1 MDSSLIMKPRA
12 FSLITRAPAN
22 PSCSSGQRV
31 GLLRSEFL
39 GCDHNLRRPEDLLS
53 YRRKCKKLRLRS
65 NSHYYKHVIR
75 VSLDSQ
81 PTLVFPAVAT
91 FSALTVVFFTYSKK
105 QFDVMQ
111 MPGQLILALSE
122 QIRSIMS
129 WIITDARSK
138 DLQKETYVG
147 GNKSLVKETRES
159 NEVVS
164 EIEFWETDTIN
175 RDTPIAKESTFQS
188 NAVSSRAQD
197 FVTDETSEIME
208 LSSIPTKVH
217 GTSFLTEIHEV
228 HLDGPA
234 ATESS
239 APILKSNLRSASS
252 SAVDLQAESDELGV
266 NLEILKE
273 GDVTRNNLYLRDPH
287 REEPSKMDETSLEML
302 DSLET
307 LSSCVIIHENSAS
320 LSFTNNSL
328 VEGSRVSAPDN
339 VLLTEKSEGKLL
351 LNCSEDFF
359 CHQKGS
365 GNRKGLRNK
374 SKNIFHQDSQKK
386 LFQSSSPKGNHMK
399 DKHNP
404 SWQLRVYNQ
413 LLREGRLNNC
423 IELLEDMEEKGLLDM
438 DKVYHVRFFDVCKR
452 KKAVK
457 EAFRFVRLIP
467 NPTLSTFNLLM
478 SVCAGS
484 QDSEGASEV
493 MRYVQE
499 AGLKAD
505 CKLYTTLISTYAKC
519 GKVDTMFKVFHEM
532 VNAGVEPNV
541 HTYGALIDGCAKAG
555 QIAKAFG
562 AYGILRSKNVK
573 PDRVVFNALITA
585 CGQSGAVDRAFDVL
599 SEMRTEIQPIDP
611 DHITIG
617 ALMKACANGDKVD
630 RAREVYNM
638 IHEYGIKGSAELYTI
653 AVNSCSHHGDWE
665 FACSVYADMIKNNI
679 APDEMFI
686 SALID
691 VAGHAG
697 KVDAAFEILEE
708 ARAKGMPVGIISY
721 SSLMGACSNAR
732 DWQKAL
738 ELYKVIKS
746 LNLGTTVP
754 MMNALINSL
763 CDGNQLEMAIK
774 TLFEMKDMGLCPN
787 SITYS
792 ILLVASDNKDDLE
805 TGLMLISEAK
815 KDGVAPNLVMC
826 RCILAMCL
834 SRFQKACKFG
844 EPVLSFSS
852 GRLQIDSKWTS
863 LALMVYRETIS
874 AGVTPT
880 MDELSQVLGCLQL
893 PHDVSVRN
901 RLIENYGMHIGISE
915 GANIHSFIN
924 GFGEFDPR
932 AISLVEEAASL
943 GVVPFVSLK
952 ESPIV
957 IDARNFSVH
966 TAEVY
971 LLTVLKGLK
980 YRSAAGAK
988 LPNINILLP
997 VKNTQIKT
1005 PAGEKTINIAGRISQ
1020 SLAGVLRRLGIAYL
1034 GNESYGKIRIN
1045 GVSIRRWFEPK
1056 LASSFIRSTAHKSLA
1071 HGHLSSGI
1079 LRQQRT
1085 IRTGFLSLE

>member
-1 MDSSLIMKPRA
+1 MKPRA
-12 FSLITRAPAN
+12 LSLITRAPVN
-22 PSCSSGQRV
+22 SQCSSGQRV

-53 YRRKCKKLRLRS
+53 YRRKYKKLKLRS
-65 NSHYYKHVIR
+65 NSHYYKYVIR

-129 WIITDARSK
+129 WIITDAHSE
-138 DLQKETYVG
+138 DLRKETYVG
-147 GNKSLVKETRES
+147 DNKSMVKGTRDS
-159 NEVVS
+159 DQMVS
-164 EIEFWETDTIN
+164 EIEFCETDAIL
-175 RDTPIAKESTFQS
+175 RDTLITKESTFQS
-188 NAVSSRAQD
+188 NVVSSSAQT
-197 FVTDETSEIME
+197 FVTDGTSEIME
-208 LSSIPTKVH
+208 LSSIPTKVKAP
-217 GTSFLTEIHEV
+217 SFLTEILEV
-228 HLDGPA
+228 HLNVPA

-239 APILKSNLRSASS
+239 APVIKSNMRSAS
-252 SAVDLQAESDELGV
+252 SAVDLQAESDKLGV
-266 NLEILKE
+266 NLDILKE
-273 GDVTRNNLYLRDPH
+273 GDVRRCNLYLRDSP
-287 REEPSKMDETSLEML
+287 REELPKIDVASLEKL
-302 DSLET
+302 DSLEL
-307 LSSCVIIHENSAS
+307 LSSCVTILENGAS
-320 LSFTNNSL
+320 LSFKNNSL
-328 VEGSRVSAPDN
+328 VEGSILSAPDN
-339 VLLTEKSEGKLL
+339 VLSTVFPEKIEGNLPLGCSEG
-351 LNCSEDFF
+351 FF

-374 SKNIFHQDSQKK
+374 SKNIFQQDSQKK

-457 EAFRFVRLIP
+457 EAFRFIRLIP
-467 NPTLSTFNLLM
+467 NPTLSTFNLVM

-493 MRYVQE
+493 MQHVQE

-617 ALMKACANGDKVD
+617 ALMKACAHGDQVD

-638 IHEYGIKGSAELYTI
+638 IHEYDIKGSAELYTI
-653 AVNSCSHHGDWE
+653 AVNSCSHRGDWE

-679 APDEMFI
+679 TPDEMFI

-746 LNLGTTVP
+746 LNLKTTVA

-763 CDGNQLEMAIK
+763 CDGDQLEMAIK
-774 TLFEMKDMGLCPN
+774 TLFEMKNTGLCPN

-792 ILLVASDNKDDLE
+792 ILIVASDNKDDLE
-805 TGLMLISEAK
+805 VGLMLVSEAK

-844 EPVLSFSS
+844 EPVLSFST

-863 LALMVYRETIS
+863 LALMLYRETIT

-880 MDELSQVLGCLQL
+880 MDELCQVLGCLQL

-901 RLIENYGMHIGISE
+901 RLIENLGVHTGMSE
-915 GANIHSFIN
+915 GTNIYSFMN

-957 IDARNFSVH
+957 IDARNFNVH

-988 LPNINILLP
+988 LPNITILLP

-1020 SLAGVLRRLGIAYL
+1020 SLAGLLRRLGIAYQ

-1045 GVSIRRWFEPK
+1045 GVSIRKWFEPK
-1056 LASSFIRSTAHKSLA
+1056 LESSFIRSTTHKSWS

-1085 IRTGFLSLE
+1085 IRTGLLSLE

>member
-1 MDSSLIMKPRA
+1 MDSNLIMKPRA
-12 FSLITRAPAN
+12 LSLITRAPVK
-22 PSCSSGQRV
+22 PQCSSGQHV
-31 GLLRSEFL
+31 GLLRNEFL
-39 GCDHNLRRPEDLLS
+39 GCDHNLRWSQDLLC
-53 YRRKCKKLRLRS
+53 YRRKCKKLKLRS
-65 NSHYYKHVIR
+65 NSHHYKYVIR

-129 WIITDARSK
+129 WIITDAHSE
-138 DLQKETYVG
+138 DLRKETYLG
-147 GNKSLVKETRES
+147 DNRSMVKGTRES
-159 NEVVS
+159 NQVVS
-164 EIEFWETDTIN
+164 EIEFCDTDTIL
-175 RDTPIAKESTFQS
+175 RDTLITKESTFQS
-188 NAVSSRAQD
+188 NVVPSSAKN
-197 FVTDETSEIME
+197 FVTDGTSEIME
-208 LSSIPTKVH
+208 LSSIPTKVNVP
-217 GTSFLTEIHEV
+217 SFLTEIREV
-228 HLDGPA
+228 HLDVPA
-234 ATESS
+234 TTDSS
-239 APILKSNLRSASS
+239 APVIKSNLRSASS
-252 SAVDLQAESDELGV
+252 SAFDLLAESDKLGV

-273 GDVTRNNLYLRDPH
+273 GDIHRYNLYLRDSP
-287 REEPSKMDETSLEML
+287 REELPKID
-302 DSLET
+302 
-307 LSSCVIIHENSAS
+307 VAIHENSSS

-328 VEGSRVSAPDN
+328 VEGSSLSAPDN
-339 VLLTEKSEGKLL
+339 ALVAIFLEKWEGKLPL
-351 LNCSEDFF
+351 GCSEGFF

-374 SKNIFHQDSQKK
+374 SNNFHQDSQKK
-386 LFQSSSPKGNHMK
+386 LFQSSSTKGNHMK

-413 LLREGRLNNC
+413 LLREGRLNSC

-457 EAFRFVRLIP
+457 EAFRFIRLIP

-493 MRYVQE
+493 MQHVQE

-573 PDRVVFNALITA
+573 PDRVIFNALITA

-617 ALMKACANGDKVD
+617 ALMKACAHGDQVD

-746 LNLGTTVP
+746 LNLKTTVP

-763 CDGNQLEMAIK
+763 CDGDQLEMAIK

-805 TGLMLISEAK
+805 AGLMLISEAK
-815 KDGVAPNLVMC
+815 KDRVAPNLVMC

-863 LALMVYRETIS
+863 SALMMYRETIT

-901 RLIENYGMHIGISE
+901 RLIENLGVHTGISE
-915 GANIHSFIN
+915 GANIYSFIN

-952 ESPIV
+952 ESQIV
-957 IDARNFSVH
+957 IDARNFNVH

-988 LPNINILLP
+988 LPNITILLP
-997 VKNTQIKT
+997 VKNIQIKT

-1020 SLAGVLRRLGIAYL
+1020 SLAGVLRRLGIAYQ

-1056 LASSFIRSTAHKSLA
+1056 LESSFIRSTTHKSWS
-1071 HGHLSSGI
+1071 HRHLSSGI
-1079 LRQQRT
+1079 LRQQLT
-1085 IRTGFLSLE
+1085 IRTGLWSLE